1 MSLITAIVSIDVEAD
16 KIPEAAETIVEIDG
30 VTEVYSV
37 TGDWDLVVVVR
48 ATNHDDLAEIIPN
61 LISKVDGVIRT
72 QTQLAFRTYSQHD
85 LESAFSIG
93 LG

>member
-37 TGDWDLVVVVR
+37 TGDWDLGVVVR
-48 ATNHDDLAEIIPN
+48 APNHDDLAEIIPN
-61 LISKVDGVIRT
+61 LISKVDGVIRIARPAWRPLKI
-72 QTQLAFRTYSQHD
+72 QPPRNVPS
-85 LESAFSIG
+85 SA
-93 LG
+93 LLP